1 MESLSFG
8 SEEREIKRERE
19 VEEERGRMWVEGGV
33 RGGGKELE
41 YLERGSE
48 GGKELEYLE
57 QGSEGRERAGI
68 FGAGE

>member
-1 MESLSFG
+1 M
-8 SEEREIKRERE
+8 R
-19 VEEERGRMWVEGGV
+19 
-33 RGGGKELE
+33 GGKELE

>member
-33 RGGGKELE
+33 RGG
-41 YLERGSE
+41 
-48 GGKELEYLE
+48 
-57 QGSEGRERAGI
+57 ERARI